1 MSATAPILELPVLTV
16 AELTGSIRRE
26 LEARFPVAYVQGEVI
41 NFKKH
46 SSGHLYFSL
55 KDDEATIA
63 AVMFAGQTSQ
73 LARLPTSGD
82 QVIVRAKLSVYPARG
97 NYQLYVKELHFVGL
111 GELLAK
117 FQALKEQLR
126 SFGWLDADKKKSLP
140 LLPKRIG
147 VITSPTGAVIQDI
160 IHVLQR
166 RFRNFELILNP
177 VKVQGEGAA
186 EEIAEAI
193 QFMNRHQLCDVLI
206 VGRGGGSLEDL
217 WAFNELVVATAI
229 HESHI
234 PIVSAVGHET
244 DITIADFVADV
255 RAPTPSAAAEM
266 VVASR
271 EELEERLLICR
282 QRLQHVCRQI
292 ISRRRQQLRSLLR
305 HPAISAPDL
314 WLHRRR
320 QKLEDV
326 LEELDAVQLRMLR
339 SRRRDLVSKA
349 QHLASLSPTRR
360 YAEVRLR
367 LGVVEV
373 AVRQSWQRK
382 QRQFRD
388 RLLLLGA
395 TLDEMQQRKI
405 DRSRIALEGVA
416 KQLTLIN
423 PLHLLQRGFALVTD
437 AAMGKVLKD
446 AQACHLGQE
455 LMVRLGRGT
464 LRVAVLEVHTSD
476 EQRP

>member
-1 MSATAPILELPVLTV
+1 MNVQPAAAVLKYTLSYHSHMSATAPILELPVLTV

-26 LEARFPVAYVQGEVI
+26 LEARFPIAYVQGEVT

-73 LARLPTSGD
+73 LARLPMSGD

-97 NYQLYVKELHFVGL
+97 NYQLYVKELHYVGL

-126 SFGWLDADKKKSLP
+126 AFGWLDSSNKKALP
-140 LLPKRIG
+140 MLPKRIG
-147 VITSPTGAVIQDI
+147 VVTSPTGAVIQDI
-160 IHVLQR
+160 IQVLQR

-193 QFMNRHQLCDVLI
+193 RVMNRYQLCDVLI

-217 WAFNELVVATAI
+217 WAFNELAVATAI
-229 HESHI
+229 HESVI

-244 DITIADFVADV
+244 DVTIADFVADV

-271 EELEERLLICR
+271 DELEERVLIMRQRIQQTCR
-282 QRLQHVCRQI
+282 QLL
-292 ISRRRQQLRSLLR
+292 SRRRQQFRALLK

-314 WLHRRR
+314 WLNRRR
-320 QKLEDV
+320 QKLEELVEDV
-326 LEELDAVQLRMLR
+326 DCALERRLR
-339 SRRRDLVSKA
+339 SYRRELQLKA
-349 QHLASLSPTRR
+349 RHLSSLSPTRR
-360 YAEVRLR
+360 YAELRLR
-367 LGVVEV
+367 LRAVES
-373 AVRQSWQRK
+373 ALAQAWQR
-382 QRQFRD
+382 
-388 RLLLLGA
+388 RLERYHS
-395 TLDEMQQRKI
+395 D
-405 DRSRIALEGVA
+405 LEGVK
-416 KQLTLIN
+416 KQLAIIN
-423 PLHLLQRGFALVTD
+423 PLHLLSKGFAVVTLAESGALVRS
-437 AAMGKVLKD
+437 AHSCYVN
-446 AQACHLGQE
+446 QE
-455 LMVRLGRGT
+455 LVVRLGSGQ
-464 LRVAVLEVHTSD
+464 LRVQVVSVD
-476 EQRP
+476 N